1 MVKMA
6 KKSSVGSHM
15 AQRPSQI
22 KKIIWAVVAAAIVL
36 LVAIIAIAMS
46 HGGEDSKNKAAG
58 NIETVAEQSESVAST
73 DKDDETNNDT
83 ADSSNGSE
91 TADANRVA
99 KRADESGGK
108 ADNNAS
114 YSVGNSSSNNVQD
127 SSNQDGPS
135 DNTDSAGEDQPGEV
149 MEPDGSK
156 WTGYYK

>member
-1 MVKMA
+1 
-6 KKSSVGSHM
+6 M
-15 AQRPSQI
+15 AQRPSQK

-36 LVAIIAIAMS
+36 FVAIIAIAMS
-46 HGGEDSKNKAAG
+46 RGGEDSKNKTAG
-58 NIETVAEQSESVAST
+58 NIETVAEQSENTASKG
-73 DKDDETNNDT
+73 KDNEANNDT

-91 TADANRVA
+91 TADANKIA
-99 KRADESGGK
+99 KKADESGGK

-114 YSVGNSSSNNVQD
+114 YSGGNSSNNNVQD

-149 MEPDGSK
+149 TEPDGSK